1 MAFKAKAAFSKFI
14 DDSSI
19 VLFPHPIN
27 GKAFY
32 FLIPDDSKDS
42 TQLSWQPEYVE
53 VSNDGSLGFTYG
65 PAQSKRNIHDSLFTF
80 SHYMSIWK
88 KSMNKNEILRRL
100 HFSDI
105 INSDTLFNHNP
116 VDAFDENTIF
126 FRMGKHPFHA
136 KDSIPKDITEIA
148 LWKVLGG
155 DISDSGDLAYV
166 YGYFGL
172 NNDKKEKG
180 YFIRIW
186 KFENNKWY
194 LRVDLRFPVFM

>member
-1 MAFKAKAAFSKFI
+1 
-14 DDSSI
+14 
-19 VLFPHPIN
+19 
-27 GKAFY
+27 
-32 FLIPDDSKDS
+32 
-42 TQLSWQPEYVE
+42 
-53 VSNDGSLGFTYG
+53 
-65 PAQSKRNIHDSLFTF
+65 
-80 SHYMSIWK
+80 MSIWK
-88 KSMNKNEILRRL
+88 KRGAEWKMVLDRGVRYPNPVRHKDVFFRESMNKNEILRRL

-194 LRVDLRFPVFM
+194 LRVDLRFPVF